1 MVRNFREIE
10 FVLSELVKVL
20 NEEGETN
27 WSRGINAALSHVK
40 TGTEDDYLMAR
51 SIYKTMCMGG
61 AGFMEYYIKRDS
73 FEEQRIAN
81 TKLES
86 MRDRLWD
93 MFDC

>member
-1 MVRNFREIE
+1 MVRNYREIE
-10 FVLSELVKVL
+10 LVLSELEKVL
-20 NEEGETN
+20 DEEGETN
-27 WSRGINAALSHVK
+27 WSRGIKAALSHVK
-40 TGTEDDYLMAR
+40 TGTEDDYLLAS
-51 SIYKTMCMGG
+51 SIFKTMCMGG

-93 MFDC
+93 MFNC